1 MKHIKPINEMF
12 KIGSPIKVQN
22 PTNVYKLV
30 IENMS
35 GDADAYH
42 SSETL
47 IEKEYEPLIKD
58 IIDLCN
64 WAQKDWPRRDKI
76 EEKYK
81 ELKSKYSKF
90 FGEEHDDDYDPIISR
105 DVFTDGDYIC
115 RPKFERLTWFDENG
129 IEYKVDVN

>member
-30 IENMS
+30 IQNMS

-42 SSETL
+42 SSKTL

-105 DVFTDGDYIC
+105 DVFTDGDDIC

-129 IEYKVDVN
+129 VEYKVDVN